1 LPLQYDYLSGATV
14 EEAVTSSL
22 IAALDQ
28 LSVEYGSADPADWLQ
43 PISTIGWDPIGAVG
57 VPDTIWMNR
66 GTYNQIV
73 RLGGRVWAE
82 NVIAPG
88 QSGDPT
94 SPHFADQLPLY
105 ASWTY
110 KEMRL
115 TKADLSGH
123 TESVMELEVP

>member
-1 LPLQYDYLSGATV
+1 
-14 EEAVTSSL
+14 
-22 IAALDQ
+22 
-28 LSVEYGSADPADWLQ
+28 
-43 PISTIGWDPIGAVG
+43 
-57 VPDTIWMNR
+57 MNR

-73 RLGGRVWAE
+73 HLGGRTWAE

-88 QSGDPT
+88 QSGEPS

-115 TKADLSGH
+115 TKADLKGH
-123 TESVMELEVP
+123 TESVVELEVP